1 MTRTINND
9 IIVLRKEKKE
19 GLIKMNDK
27 TKINI
32 LLIII
37 LILIILLIYILN
49 TNYQI
54 EVNGIVYKQKL
65 IYYFLGVD

>member
-1 MTRTINND
+1 
-9 IIVLRKEKKE
+9 
-19 GLIKMNDK
+19 MNDK

-54 EVNGIVYKQKL
+54 EVNGIIYKQKL